1 MVSAERGAD
10 YIEPLDRRS
19 TRPAETR
26 RSGYVLDVP
35 SAARAQADPGES
47 VARYLARLRRRAAA
61 LHAVRA
67 LIGALAA
74 GGVVF
79 AVAALAVGPLG
90 NAWIAAIVWAAIAG
104 AVGAAV
110 YWVWRGFAPLR
121 GAGAA
126 RLLGEVA
133 PELPSSA
140 RSAFE
145 LERDP
150 PSHAS
155 EAMIRAHAAQVTRE
169 LRFVRPGHVVRW
181 GTLLDRG
188 LGAAV
193 VAVLFAAMLLG
204 SERGAAG
211 AYALVHPGE
220 RDAEGERV
228 AVAFS
233 GVSARL
239 TYPSYLAR
247 EPIEVLDPTVLEVPR
262 GTSVEIR
269 ADDRV
274 DANAASLRVAES
286 ALPMERGEDGEWFV
300 RFVVR
305 ADSDLVLR
313 ARQPGGEWVRDATRR
328 TVRSLAD
335 ETPVVSLTEPVEDLV
350 VDELS
355 EIPLRWEASDDVGLA
370 SVDLV
375 VRGVDGSEQRRRIA
389 SYPEGATPPQTAG
402 AAQLD
407 LALQALNRGESVS
420 LWFEARDGDVVGGP
434 NIGRS
439 RELSVTLAS
448 EATRREQRL
457 ADLGALLD
465 AGIHTLGDRLERP
478 VPEADT
484 EALDRFES
492 LRTPTED
499 FVDALREHAQR
510 MREEGGS
517 DPPDIALLREMAS
530 RVRRLLHE
538 ERVAHGRR
546 PSGLEAR
553 AQLDARFVTELEDD
567 VLQLDDLLADARIAD
582 AAELAHELESI
593 RREIHSLL
601 QELLRTNSDEARQ
614 RLLAAV
620 ARAQARMR
628 ELMQRIGEMGTN
640 VPREFM
646 NSGGEMPAGE
656 TQDALSSLREAV
668 QRGDLSRAQEL
679 VGSLRSQIDQLAQAL
694 GQTGEQFAESRGFS
708 ARDRAMANAME
719 TLEALESEQRRL
731 AERGT
736 ERRSRAARRALEA
749 IGGQDN
755 RIGRRLAQSAEAI
768 RRAMREVERDHLSG
782 FEQDGYDRATQRLRD
797 TEDALRAGDLG
808 EARAMAEAAQR
819 DLSALSRDLD
829 LSALMFPGHEGET
842 SDDAQRARQA
852 DRDLS
857 SLRRELDESLPDV
870 ASHLERTDR
879 SQMREDLGSQREAT
893 GAAEGLA
900 EQFAQGP
907 DGQPLSEEAARG
919 VGDAAEA
926 MRQAQESLEDG
937 DPLDSAR
944 QQSEAAR
951 QLQELREELQRQQ
964 QGGGGGGSSGSQMDY
979 DRPVDIPGAD
989 EFEGPM
995 ELRRRLLD
1003 AMREPAP
1010 SGYEDA
1016 VRRYYEGLLR

>member
-1 MVSAERGAD
+1 
-10 YIEPLDRRS
+10 
-19 TRPAETR
+19 
-26 RSGYVLDVP
+26 
-35 SAARAQADPGES
+35 
-47 VARYLARLRRRAAA
+47 VARYLGRLRRRAAA
-61 LHAVRA
+61 VHAVRA
-67 LIGALAA
+67 LVGALAA

-79 AVAALAVGPLG
+79 ALAALAVGPLG
-90 NAWIAAIVWAAIAG
+90 SAWIAAIVWAAIAAAAGG
-104 AVGAAV
+104 AVF
-110 YWVWRGFAPLR
+110 WVWRRFAPLR
-121 GAGAA
+121 GAGVA

-145 LERDP
+145 LERAP
-150 PSHAS
+150 PPHAS
-155 EAMIRAHAAQVTRE
+155 ASMIEAHAAQVARE
-169 LRFVRPGHVVRW
+169 LRFVRPAHVVRW
-181 GTLLDRG
+181 SALADRG
-188 LGAAV
+188 LGIAV
-193 VAVLFAAMLLG
+193 VAALFAAMLLG

-247 EPIEVLDPTVLEVPR
+247 EPVEVLDPSLLEVPR

-274 DANAASLRVAES
+274 DADAASVRVDEAS
-286 ALPMERGEDGEWFV
+286 LPMERGEDGKWFV

-313 ARQPGGEWVRDATRR
+313 ARQPSGEWVRDATRR
-328 TVRSLAD
+328 SVRALAD
-335 ETPVVSLTEPVEDLV
+335 ETPAVSLIEPVDDLV
-350 VDELS
+350 VNELT
-355 EIPLRWEASDDVGLA
+355 EVPLRWEASDDVGLA

-375 VRGVDGSEQRRRIA
+375 IRGVDGSEQRRRIA
-389 SYPEGATPPQTAG
+389 SYSEGSTPPQTAG
-402 AAQLD
+402 AAELD
-407 LALQALNRGESVS
+407 LALQALNRGEGVT

-457 ADLGALLD
+457 DDLSALLD
-465 AGIHTLGDRLERP
+465 TGIHTLGDRLERP
-478 VPEADT
+478 VPEADS

-492 LRTPTED
+492 LRTPTDD
-499 FVDALREHAQR
+499 FVDALREQAER

-546 PSGLEAR
+546 PAGLEAR
-553 AQLDARFVTELEDD
+553 ERIDARFVTELEDD
-567 VLQLDDLLADARIAD
+567 VLRLDDLLADARIAD
-582 AAELAHELESI
+582 AAELARELESI

-601 QELLRTNSDEARQ
+601 QELLRTDSDEARR
-614 RLLAAV
+614 RLLAAI

-628 ELMQRIGEMGTN
+628 EMMQRIGEMGTN

-646 NSGGEMPAGE
+646 NSGEMPAGE
-656 TQDALSSLREAV
+656 TQDALSDLREAV

-679 VGSLRSQIDQLAQAL
+679 VGGLRAQIDQLARAL
-694 GQTGEQFAESRGFS
+694 GQTGEQFSESRGFT

-749 IGGQDN
+749 IGGRDN
-755 RIGRRLAQSAEAI
+755 RIGRRLAESAQAI
-768 RRAMREVERDHLSG
+768 REAMRQVDRDHLAG

-842 SDDAQRARQA
+842 SDDAQRTRQA
-852 DRDLS
+852 DQDLS
-857 SLRRELDESLPDV
+857 SLRRQLDESLPDV
-870 ASHLERTDR
+870 ASHLERPDR
-879 SQMREDLGSQREAT
+879 AQMREDLGSQREAT

-900 EQFAQGP
+900 EQFAEGP
-907 DGQPLSEEAARG
+907 DGQPLSEQAARA

-964 QGGGGGGSSGSQMDY
+964 QGGGGGGSSGSQMDF

-1010 SGYEDA
+1010 DGYEDA